1 MNNNIFSN
9 NDYIFSKNDYNSD
22 NGMMTYVWGPP
33 MWFTLHT
40 ISFNY
45 PVNPTD
51 LDKKHYYKYFKY
63 LGKFYCKYCRE
74 NYKKNIEESNFN
86 IKVFENRYTFSKW
99 VYDLHNIVN
108 KSLGKN
114 INNI

>member
-63 LGKFYCKYCRE
+63 LGKILPCKYCRE

-86 IKVFENRYTFSKW
+86 IKVFENRYTFLNGFMI
-99 VYDLHNIVN
+99 YIIL
-108 KSLGKN
+108 
-114 INNI
+114 